1 MTVETS
7 QTPSAAI
14 DSDRWPAVAK
24 VPRGPLAAASA
35 AIANRLLR
43 RTATHLPLRLVYSD
57 GTATGAADPRAPS
70 LFIHRPDA
78 LARRIGRHGLIGF
91 GESYM
96 AGEWSSKELTR
107 VLTVLAG
114 SVDELVPR
122 SLHWLRPITP
132 TFRPSW
138 PDHSRDQARRN
149 IAVHY
154 DLSNDLFA
162 AFLDETMTYSCAM
175 FTDLLAQPTPA
186 WTELAAAQRRK
197 IDRLLDVAGVQQGSH
212 VLEIGT
218 GWGELCIRAA
228 ARGAHIRSVTL
239 SVEQQRLARQRVA
252 AAGFGHRVE
261 IDLCD
266 YRDVDGQYDSVV
278 SVEMIEAV
286 GYRSW
291 PRYFAAL
298 EQLVRPGGPVAIQA
312 ITMPHHRMLATRHTQ
327 TWIQKYIFPGGLLPS
342 TQAIIDITGQH
353 TGLRIVDAAS
363 LRPHYAETLRLW
375 RERFMQ
381 RRDGPGAFRFRR
393 GVCTDVGAVPGVLGG
408 GLPVGLSGRLPVDVD
423 PRGPPVNIVVVTSVS
438 ALAVA
443 VVHSVA
449 FAIGRRIG
457 RYNVV
462 DVVWG
467 LGFVAV
473 AVAAAT
479 LGHGDPVRRWLLL
492 ALVSTWG
499 LRLSWHMYRKTAGQ
513 GEDPRYADLLRGATP
528 VQALRKV
535 FGLQGLLTLFVSFP
549 LQLSAVTGPTPKPLL
564 AVGGVGLAVW
574 LVGITFEAVG
584 DWQLWVF
591 KSDPA
596 NRGVIM
602 DRGLWAWTRHPNYF
616 GDACVWWGLWLIT
629 INDWAPLATVGS
641 PLLMTYLL
649 VDVSGA
655 RLTERYLKGRPGFAE
670 YQRRTAYF
678 VPRPPRSARR

>member
-1 MTVETS
+1 M
-7 QTPSAAI
+7 
-14 DSDRWPAVAK
+14 
-24 VPRGPLAAASA
+24 
-35 AIANRLLR
+35 
-43 RTATHLPLRLVYSD
+43 
-57 GTATGAADPRAPS
+57 
-70 LFIHRPDA
+70 
-78 LARRIGRHGLIGF
+78 
-91 GESYM
+91 
-96 AGEWSSKELTR
+96 
-107 VLTVLAG
+107 
-114 SVDELVPR
+114 
-122 SLHWLRPITP
+122 
-132 TFRPSW
+132 
-138 PDHSRDQARRN
+138 
-149 IAVHY
+149 
-154 DLSNDLFA
+154 
-162 AFLDETMTYSCAM
+162 
-175 FTDLLAQPTPA
+175 
-186 WTELAAAQRRK
+186 
-197 IDRLLDVAGVQQGSH
+197 
-212 VLEIGT
+212 
-218 GWGELCIRAA
+218 
-228 ARGAHIRSVTL
+228 
-239 SVEQQRLARQRVA
+239 
-252 AAGFGHRVE
+252 
-261 IDLCD
+261 
-266 YRDVDGQYDSVV
+266 
-278 SVEMIEAV
+278 
-286 GYRSW
+286 
-291 PRYFAAL
+291 
-298 EQLVRPGGPVAIQA
+298 
-312 ITMPHHRMLATRHTQ
+312 
-327 TWIQKYIFPGGLLPS
+327 
-342 TQAIIDITGQH
+342 
-353 TGLRIVDAAS
+353 
-363 LRPHYAETLRLW
+363 
-375 RERFMQ
+375 
-381 RRDGPGAFRFRR
+381 
-393 GVCTDVGAVPGVLGG
+393 
-408 GLPVGLSGRLPVDVD
+408 
-423 PRGPPVNIVVVTSVS
+423 NIVVVTSVS

-629 INDWAPLATVGS
+629 INDGAPLATVGS